1 MQDVNSRR
9 RAQEFSWRTARKF
22 VTITTMKNVIF
33 ILLLLSASAVCRAQI
48 AKHPYD
54 LPDGLYSEITTPRGV
69 VVCELFYQKTPL
81 TVANHVG
88 LAEGTLGP
96 RKGQPFY
103 DGLTWHRV
111 VPEFVVQGGDG
122 GRLGYQFPDEC
133 VPGLRHDS
141 IGVLQMA
148 NAGPDTNGS
157 QFCLMLNETER
168 LNYNHT
174 VFGHVVRGIEVLP
187 KIQQGDTMQVK
198 ILRLGT
204 AAQAFKADQDAFDA
218 LVAKANRY
226 TGPRSPGPDAF
237 FDDPDQ
243 LLPTNIPRASDF
255 NHKLAN
261 FERFTNER
269 IIARLLAKTPDDAQ
283 AEKREAFLHALAEKA
298 KVDQRGALAVYLADQ
313 DEWQIYIAPNSAA
326 SFIAGPRN
334 SDGTKPV
341 VANDKTLDQA
351 RQEFLAAARQ
361 QADQFISTAA
371 KAANGQPLTP
381 GQKIKFQVDAI
392 LDGLI
397 FRLEPA
403 ASTPAPSASRVQ

>member
-1 MQDVNSRR
+1 M
-9 RAQEFSWRTARKF
+9 
-22 VTITTMKNVIF
+22 
-33 ILLLLSASAVCRAQI
+33 
-48 AKHPYD
+48 
-54 LPDGLYSEITTPRGV
+54 
-69 VVCELFYQKTPL
+69 CELFYQKTPL

-111 VPEFVVQGGDG
+111 VSEFVVQGGDG

-133 VPGLRHDS
+133 VPGLHHDS

-168 LNYNHT
+168 LNYSHT
-174 VFGHVVRGIEVLP
+174 VFGHVVHGIEVLP

-198 ILRLGT
+198 ILRFGI

-298 KVDQRGALAVYLADQ
+298 KVDRTAHGRCILPIKTNGRSTSL
-313 DEWQIYIAPNSAA
+313 SLR
-326 SFIAGPRN
+326 PRLSPARTTATARN
-334 SDGTKPV
+334 QSSPTTKPSTKPDRNFLPPPASRPINSSPQPRKPPM
-341 VANDKTLDQA
+341 ANRSLPA
-351 RQEFLAAARQ
+351 RK
-361 QADQFISTAA
+361 SSS
-371 KAANGQPLTP
+371 K
-381 GQKIKFQVDAI
+381 
-392 LDGLI
+392 
-397 FRLEPA
+397 
-403 ASTPAPSASRVQ
+403 STPSSMG